1 MDCLLSMNAGHY
13 RVCCCHQP
21 LEMEMEFEIRL
32 HMSEL
37 LRGYNIS
44 ASSTVSHVTDI
55 GSSLYLISSHICAF
69 LHLCVFSHA
78 TPSFVT
84 RLHHFCMQELN
95 AKLYFQCVLCS
106 LFAFLSPLI
115 VERQII
121 KLLLLH

>member
-1 MDCLLSMNAGHY
+1 MNAGQY
-13 RVCCCHQP
+13 LVRCCHQP

-55 GSSLYLISSHICAF
+55 GSSLYLICSHICAF

-78 TPSFVT
+78 TPSFAHEVAPFLQAGT
-84 RLHHFCMQELN
+84 ERIVVFSVHLMLT
-95 AKLYFQCVLCS
+95 LC
-106 LFAFLSPLI
+106 FYCF
-115 VERQII
+115 
-121 KLLLLH
+121 H